1 MKRANEF
8 ALLTA
13 AALLTACD
21 GDDPYRSVSPLP
33 RSNVVLMETTMGD
46 LVIELYPEQ
55 APVTV
60 ANFMDYVGEGFYDG
74 LVFHRVIDTFV
85 IQGGGYDADLMARH
99 ANDPIVNE
107 ATNGLKNLRG
117 TIAMARPVDPH
128 SATSQFFI
136 NLVDNPSL
144 DHRDTTTAEYGYC
157 VFGRV
162 VSGMDVVDA
171 ISDVPTGEQGGFL
184 DVPVTPVIILKATRT
199 HWVMG
204 VP

>member
-13 AALLTACD
+13 AVLTACD
-21 GDDPYRSVSPLP
+21 GDDPYW
-33 RSNVVLMETTMGD
+33 
-46 LVIELYPEQ
+46 
-55 APVTV
+55 
-60 ANFMDYVGEGFYDG
+60 
-74 LVFHRVIDTFV
+74 
-85 IQGGGYDADLMARH
+85 GGYDADLVARH

-136 NLVDNPSL
+136 NLLDNS
-144 DHRDTTTAEYGYC
+144 
-157 VFGRV
+157 
-162 VSGMDVVDA
+162 
-171 ISDVPTGEQGGFL
+171 GFL